1 MSYAMNNEYAL
12 RRYET
17 YAENAANMYARAREY
32 AAHWTTA
39 KQAAFWQKEAAG
51 AAEMAMAYR
60 DTFIQANAVR

>member
-1 MSYAMNNEYAL
+1 MRNEFAL
-12 RRYET
+12 RRYEI
-17 YAENAANMYARAREY
+17 YSEKAATMYARAREY

-60 DTFIQANAVR
+60 DTYMGKW